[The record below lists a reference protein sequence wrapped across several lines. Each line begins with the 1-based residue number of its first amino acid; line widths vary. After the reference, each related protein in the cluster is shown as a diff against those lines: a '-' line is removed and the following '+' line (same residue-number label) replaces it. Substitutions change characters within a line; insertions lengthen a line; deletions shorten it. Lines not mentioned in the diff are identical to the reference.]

1 MEELRKKDEIVSEL
15 EIQNSNLETS
25 NQNLEQML
33 RNITP
38 AQESYQVKTQSPKR
52 DEMISMLTLQNQSS
66 LEQTEILRA
75 QNEGLK
81 DLLSQKDLKMLKLE
95 KDKKF
100 MEIQM
105 EEYERQVNSVIMKYD
120 NVLLDNNEKCQEIK

>member
-33 RNITP
+33 RNISP